1 MPWNATPNGSNAASA
16 PLPVLI
22 AAPAGKAQALYNA
35 FSGDGRFHVQAMAT
49 SPQDVTVKL
58 SMNPQALVLDGLLY
72 DGPDEIIA
80 ALNSFPGCCIVLL
93 PVGVD
98 HTAVADIER
107 LPCVAKVVQGETD
120 FPALTGIVYE
130 QVQQQQ
136 SSVGGG
142 MNGMTALSARPV
154 ATSGW
159 RSIAVWNLQGGVGK
173 STVSA
178 ALALEAASRRLPTLL
193 VGLGAPDPLP
203 LSLGLH
209 PEPNLQSWRNRP
221 TLDGLKGAV
230 QSYDSLDLLAGFPSP
245 LELTAYLPDALEGE
259 ASLSRLAGTAAYA
272 GYAVVVLDV
281 SSPELAAAALAAS
294 NALVLVGLA
303 TLPGILAT
311 VEAVRL
317 ATETLSGR
325 HSLPASAIHLVLN
338 RVRAATFS
346 PEEVVQNGSKL
357 LKTFPPLAA
366 VVRDDPTIEESLN
379 LRRPAYYHSDTL
391 RQAARSLGD
400 LLFAAPAQSSVQRQ
414 GQVGQPS
421 KVYSLGPIR
430 VRV

>member
-1 MPWNATPNGSNAASA
+1 MSWTTTPQTTNPA
-16 PLPVLI
+16 PISLLI
-22 AAPAGKAQALYNA
+22 AAPGGKAQALYNA

-49 SPQDVTVKL
+49 SPQDVSLKL
-58 SMNPQALVLDGLLY
+58 AMNPQVLVLDGLLY
-72 DGPDEIIA
+72 EGPDEIIA
-80 ALNSFPGCCIVLL
+80 ALDSFSGCCMVLL
-93 PVGVD
+93 PAGVD

-107 LPCVAKVVQGETD
+107 LPCVAQVVQGETD
-120 FPALTGIVYE
+120 FAALTGTVYE
-130 QVQQQQ
+130 QVQQ
-136 SSVGGG
+136 SSGVGRGG
-142 MNGMTALSARPV
+142 AVPPLSARPV

-159 RSIAVWNLQGGVGK
+159 RSIAVWHLQGGVGK

-203 LSLGLH
+203 LSLGLR
-209 PEPNLQSWRNRP
+209 PEPNVQHWRNAP
-221 TLDGLKGAV
+221 TLDGLKTAV
-230 QSYDSLDLLAGFPSP
+230 QPYDTLDLLAGFPSP
-245 LELTAYLPDALEGE
+245 LNLTGYLPDALEGD

-272 GYAVVVLDV
+272 GYAVVVFDV
-281 SSPELAAAALAAS
+281 SAPELAAAALAAS

-303 TLPGILAT
+303 TLPGILST

-325 HSLPASAIHLVLN
+325 HRLPASAIHLVLN
-338 RVRAATFS
+338 RVRASTFS
-346 PEEVVQNGSKL
+346 PEEVVQNGCRL

-366 VVRDDPTIEESLN
+366 VVRDDPAIEESLN

-391 RQAARSLGD
+391 RQAVRSLGD
-400 LLFAAPAQSSVQRQ
+400 LLFAAPAVHSAQRQ
-414 GQVGQPS
+414 SQVGHAS
-421 KVYSLGPIR
+421 RVYSLGPLR